1 MAVAL
6 TLALAA
12 CDRPVVLTGSHA
24 LGAPSRATPLVTA
37 DLVVLGHDRG
47 LGLVEPA
54 GKLRCTADLG
64 AAVEGRPVLA
74 GKRIVAATLA
84 GRVAGL
90 DDACKVVWSVDVGD
104 RVRADLAVALGRVLV
119 ASYDRR
125 LHALLPG
132 RGERV
137 WTYPERG
144 APPLAGELAGSG
156 PVVDGSIIYVGDL
169 AGHLHALDSTS
180 GALRWRHR
188 LGAGLS
194 APVAI
199 SYGAVVVGSDDG
211 VLTSLAPPDVPGAE
225 PSTRWVLRT
234 EAARSPAAR
243 LYGSTLYVASFDRH
257 VYAVDADT
265 GRLLWRT
272 ATRGPL
278 LRAPVVTDA
287 LVLVAAGSGDG
298 SLYALDRATGAELWH
313 HRTGGAIVGEPAFA
327 GPRVWL
333 ASTDGNAYAFELRSR
348 PSPAGA
354 RTAGP

>member
-1 MAVAL
+1 MVA
-6 TLALAA
+6 LALAA
-12 CDRPVVLTGSHA
+12 CDRPVVLTGWHA
-24 LGAPSRATPLVTA
+24 LGAPSRATPLVTD

-47 LGLVEPA
+47 LSLVEPE
-54 GKLRCTADLG
+54 GKLHCTADLG

-84 GRVAGL
+84 ARVVGV

-104 RVRADLAVALGRVLV
+104 RVRADLALALGRVLV

-125 LHALLPG
+125 LHAILPG

-156 PVVDGSIIYVGDL
+156 PVVDGNTIYVGDL
-169 AGHLHALDSTS
+169 AGFLHALDSTS

-194 APVAI
+194 TPVVATH
-199 SYGAVVVGSDDG
+199 GAVIVGSDDG
-211 VLTSLAPPDVPGAE
+211 VLTSLAPPDAPGGE
-225 PSTRWVLRT
+225 PTTRWVLRT

-243 LYGSTLYVASFDRH
+243 LDAGTLYVASFDRH

-265 GRLLWRT
+265 GRVLWRR

-278 LRAPVVTDA
+278 LRAPVVTND

-313 HRTGGAIVGEPAFA
+313 HRTGGAIVGEPALA
-327 GPRVWL
+327 GSRVWV
-333 ASTDGNAYAFELRSR
+333 ASTDGSAYLFELRSR
-348 PSPAGA
+348 PSPAA
-354 RTAGP
+354 VRTAGP